1 MAPTKTSLG
10 LVGKKLGMTRTYTDD
25 GKAVPVTVLEVTPN
39 RVTQV
44 KSAEKDGYAAVQVT
58 IGTRRAT
65 RVIKPLAGHFK
76 KAGVEPGRGQW
87 EFRLV
92 NGEGAE
98 LKAGAEI
105 KVDLFKAGQYVDV
118 QGTSIGKGYAGV
130 HKRHH
135 FRGGRASHGNSLSH
149 RAPGSIG
156 QRQTPGR
163 VFPGKRMT
171 GHLGDVTRT
180 NLNLEV
186 IQVDAEKNLLL
197 VKGSIPG
204 PKGQDV
210 VIRPSVRNKPPRA
223 EKVAVAE
230 KKPAKK

>member
-1 MAPTKTSLG
+1 MALG
-10 LVGKKLGMTRTYTDD
+10 LVGKKLGMTRVYAQD
-25 GKAVPVTVLEVTPN
+25 GTATPVTVLEVTPN

-44 KSAEKDGYAAVQVT
+44 RSLENDGYAAVQVT
-58 IGTRRAT
+58 IGERRAT
-65 RVIKPLAGHFK
+65 RVIKSQAGHFK
-76 KAGVEPGRGQW
+76 KAGVEPGRGMW
-87 EFRLV
+87 EFRLET
-92 NGEGAE
+92 GEGAE

-105 KVDLFKAGQYVDV
+105 KVDLFKAGQFVDV

-180 NLNLEV
+180 NQNLEV
-186 IQVDAEKNLLL
+186 IQVDVEKNLLL

-204 PKGQDV
+204 SKGRDV
-210 VIRPSVRNKPPRA
+210 LIQPSVR
-223 EKVAVAE
+223 
-230 KKPAKK
+230 KKNAKAAAPAPAKK